1 MKRDFAAFMGVLTV
15 AAALAVPSLA
25 AAADPADPA
34 DPADA
39 TMQFPDRLTA
49 AGKQF
54 IDQCSGETIAA
65 SADPLLASARCQ
77 SLSRQWYSQAGQT
90 LPRQSRNGTLKSS
103 IPTRDTVM
111 LPVNRAL

>member
-1 MKRDFAAFMGVLTV
+1 MKRDFAAFIGVLTV

-25 AAADPADPA
+25 AAAEPA

-39 TMQFPDRLTA
+39 TTQFPDRLTD

-77 SLSRQWYSQAGQT
+77 SLYRQWYSQAGQT
-90 LPRQSRNGTLKSS
+90 LPRQYRNGTLKSH
-103 IPTRDTVM
+103 IPTHNTVM
-111 LPVNRAL
+111 LPVNLAL